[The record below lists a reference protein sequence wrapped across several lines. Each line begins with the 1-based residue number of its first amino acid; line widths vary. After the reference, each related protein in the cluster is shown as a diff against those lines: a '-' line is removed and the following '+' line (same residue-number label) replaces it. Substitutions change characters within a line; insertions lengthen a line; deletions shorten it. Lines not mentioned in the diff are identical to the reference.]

1 MVDQE
6 KMGTNWGHMTAS
18 IERELEDELFG
29 YLMSF
34 LFIILTHLTSF
45 NFISYTTEVKAHNK

>member
-45 NFISYTTEVKAHNK
+45 ISYTIEVKAHNK